1 MFHAIRTIL
10 LMRKWKSIDICHFQN
25 LRNRTV
31 LWELY
36 IRLWW
41 WWWWSWLF
49 YWKVRK
55 KKKRNSLESYGVS
68 AEQHLI
74 VTKHSWLRQSR
85 ERLQNNW
92 TTKVRDF
99 RDRKDLL
106 ESTPLWVNTVDLGLR
121 SRRVYEQWNTS
132 WSTHSPSRRLEKE
145 GR

>member
-1 MFHAIRTIL
+1 MSFSEFEKQNCALRIIYSFMMMMMVIMTFL
-10 LMRKWKSIDICHFQN
+10 LES
-25 LRNRTV
+25 
-31 LWELY
+31 
-36 IRLWW
+36 
-41 WWWWSWLF
+41 
-49 YWKVRK
+49 K
-55 KKKRNSLESYGVS
+55 KEKKRNSLESYGVS

-121 SRRVYEQWNTS
+121 SRRVYEQ
-132 WSTHSPSRRLEKE
+132 
-145 GR
+145 